1 MFAAMHP
8 SGPAAQSR
16 RTRSGS
22 SLPQLSVVG
31 PVHGG
36 FFHSHDSKSSSHAS
50 TSAARVKQR
59 TSSACTAEAAHS
71 SSSIESSLASLSMR
85 SLSQLPK
92 RGFKRVRHEIY

>member
-8 SGPAAQSR
+8 SGPAAQPL

-22 SLPQLSVVG
+22 SLPRLSVVG

-50 TSAARVKQR
+50 TSAARVSTPAVTR
-59 TSSACTAEAAHS
+59 LSAS
-71 SSSIESSLASLSMR
+71 GS
-85 SLSQLPK
+85 P
-92 RGFKRVRHEIY
+92 